1 MLLFSKYFIGW
12 LFFSEKMSD
21 DEIVA
26 TEENQAEGKKRFLW
40 ATDTSYG
47 YTCVFLSLRNFVK
60 FRFR

>member
-1 MLLFSKYFIGW
+1 
-12 LFFSEKMSD
+12 MSD

-47 YTCVFLSLRNFVK
+47 YTCFFELKKLC
-60 FRFR
+60 